1 MLKML
6 SGNTHPSV
14 IEPERFAVPRYPP
27 FREGLPYVP
36 VEAILES
43 QDALVSQLQQVSGLK
58 RDTFDRLLIPVLRTL
73 ADWIQLLPASEQH
86 HHCGAGGLFRHSLE
100 VAVLAGRLADS
111 VIFASHVSPLQ
122 RKACEVRWR
131 AAVVVAGLLHD
142 VGKPLSD
149 LVVSDAAG
157 THRWQPLLESLS
169 DWTQRYALEQYYLH
183 WRVGRGKAHEQQG
196 LLLVPHLVPTAVL
209 AWLTEPGQ
217 DMLQSMLLAI
227 ACLDPDN
234 KVSRLILEADRL
246 SVSQDLA
253 SERVDHRESVNQLPL
268 YQRILRTMRQLLLQ
282 GHWQVNVAG
291 GRVWVLA
298 EGVYVVWGG
307 AAADIHE
314 ALTGDAIPGVP
325 RDEDF
330 LADELLDRGLA
341 TAGPQ
346 RGVTLERYWLIA
358 PQLSTGEVAPL
369 TLRTL
374 KLRDPDLLFEGATP
388 APVAARIEQT
398 RKRDAGDSVAPVLP
412 VNTEPLSGP
421 GIEPSPPAT
430 QQQASIAGGS
440 FPEDLHWLQEARDL
454 LHQVGKH
461 WLLEYSKGLQRWM
474 PPTGVLA
481 RVSELGWLEPDPAMP
496 MRKVREL
503 GGHRGLVFNLVA
515 SQQISAFLAVAEN
528 AAENCSEESDVVS
541 QMSPRKNPRVMS
553 TQVSESVA
561 VQLEQ
566 DAIALLRRV
575 FNQQLAESRTLNN
588 GVAGN
593 EADGIWVTMTA
604 ILADPAAVGRLR
616 NVVHRLLVS
625 LPSALRS
632 GDRIFV
638 SEATIRALRDCG
650 APDAT

>member
-1 MLKML
+1 MKML
-6 SGNTHPSV
+6 SGKTHPSGF
-14 IEPERFAVPRYPP
+14 EPEWPAIPRYPP

-43 QDALVSQLQQVSGLK
+43 QDALVSQLQQVSGLR
-58 RDTFDRLLIPVLRTL
+58 RDTFDRLLIPVLRAL

-111 VIFASHVSPLQ
+111 VIFASDVSPMQ
-122 RKACEVRWR
+122 RKECEVRWR

-157 THRWQPLLESLS
+157 SQRWQPLLESLS
-169 DWTQRYALEQYYLH
+169 DWTQRHALEQYYLH

-196 LLLVPHLVPTAVL
+196 LLLVPRLVPTAFL

-227 ACLDPDN
+227 ACLDPEN

-253 SERVDHRESVNQLPL
+253 PERVDHRESVNQLPL
-268 YQRILRTMRQLLLQ
+268 YQRMLGAMRRLLLQ
-282 GHWQVNVAG
+282 GQWQVNVAG

-298 EGVYVVWGG
+298 EGVFIVWGG

-314 ALTGDAIPGVP
+314 ALTGDAIQGVP

-341 TAGPQ
+341 IAGPP
-346 RGVTLERYWLIA
+346 RGVTLERYWLIS
-358 PQLSTGEVAPL
+358 PQSSSVEAAPL

-388 APVAARIEQT
+388 APVAATTEQT
-398 RKRDAGDSVAPVLP
+398 RKRDAGDSAVPVSP
-412 VNTEPLSGP
+412 DNTEPLSGTGFAP
-421 GIEPSPPAT
+421 APPAT
-430 QQQASIAGGS
+430 QPLQASIAGGS
-440 FPEDLHWLQEARDL
+440 FPEDLHWLQETRDM
-454 LHQVGKH
+454 LHRVGKH
-461 WLLEYSKGLQRWM
+461 WLLEYPKGLQRWM
-474 PPTGVLA
+474 PPTVVLA

-515 SQQISAFLAVAEN
+515 SQQISEFLAVSEN
-528 AAENCSEESDVVS
+528 AEENRSEEPDVVS
-541 QMSPRKNPRVMS
+541 QVSPRRNPRVRS
-553 TQVSESVA
+553 TQVSESA
-561 VQLEQ
+561 SLQLEQ

-575 FNQQLAESRTLNN
+575 FKRRLGDSRTLNN

-593 EADGIWVTMTA
+593 EADGVWVTMTA
-604 ILADPAAVGRLR
+604 ILADPEAVGRLR
-616 NVVHRLLVS
+616 NVVHRLLIS
-625 LPSALRS
+625 LPPALRS
-632 GDRIFV
+632 GERIYV

>member
-1 MLKML
+1 MKML
-6 SGNTHPSV
+6 SGKTHPSGF
-14 IEPERFAVPRYPP
+14 EPERPATPRYPP

-43 QDALVSQLQQVSGLK
+43 QQALVSQLQQVSGLR
-58 RDTFDRLLIPVLRTL
+58 RDTFDRLLIPVLRVL

-111 VIFASHVSPLQ
+111 VVLASDISPLQ
-122 RKACEVRWR
+122 RKECEVRWR

-142 VGKPLSD
+142 VGKPVSD

-157 THRWQPLLESLS
+157 SQRWQPLLESLS
-169 DWTQRYALEQYYLH
+169 DWTQRHALEQYYLH

-196 LLLVPHLVPTAVL
+196 LLLVPHLVPTVVL
-209 AWLTEPGQ
+209 AWLTEPRQ

-227 ACLDPDN
+227 GCLDPEN

-268 YQRILRTMRQLLLQ
+268 YQRILSAMRQLLLQ
-282 GHWQVNVAG
+282 GQWQVNVAG

-307 AAADIHE
+307 AAADIYE
-314 ALTGDAIPGVP
+314 TLTGDAIPGVP

-341 TAGPQ
+341 IAGHQ
-346 RGVTLERYWLIA
+346 RGVTLERYWLIS
-358 PQLSTGEVAPL
+358 PQLPTGEAAPL

-388 APVAARIEQT
+388 APVAGMIEQT
-398 RKRDAGDSVAPVLP
+398 HNRDAGDSPAPALP
-412 VNTEPLSGP
+412 VNTESLSGP
-421 GIEPSPPAT
+421 GVAPALPAT
-430 QQQASIAGGS
+430 RPLQASMAGGS
-440 FPEDLHWLQEARDL
+440 FPEDLHWLREARAL

-461 WLLEYSKGLQRWM
+461 WLLEYPKGLQRWM

-496 MRKVREL
+496 MRKVREV
-503 GGHRGLVFNLVA
+503 GGHRGLVFNLLA
-515 SQQISAFLAVAEN
+515 SQQISEFLAMSEDTVEN
-528 AAENCSEESDVVS
+528 RSEESDIVS
-541 QMSPRKNPRVMS
+541 EVSPRKNPRVRS
-553 TQVSESVA
+553 TQISEA
-561 VQLEQ
+561 AALQLEQ

-575 FNQQLAESRTLNN
+575 FKQRLSESRTLNN

-593 EADGIWVTMTA
+593 EADGVWVTMTA
-604 ILADPAAVGRLR
+604 ILADPDAVGRLR
-616 NVVHRLLVS
+616 NVVHRLLIS
-625 LPSALRS
+625 LPSSLRS

>member
-1 MLKML
+1 M
-6 SGNTHPSV
+6 
-14 IEPERFAVPRYPP
+14 
-27 FREGLPYVP
+27 P

-43 QDALVSQLQQVSGLK
+43 QDVLVNQLQQVSGLR
-58 RDTFDRLLIPVLRTL
+58 RDTFDRLLIPVLRAL

-111 VIFASHVSPLQ
+111 VIFASDVSPLQ

-142 VGKPLSD
+142 VGKPLND

-157 THRWQPLLESLS
+157 SQRWQPLLESLS
-169 DWTQRYALEQYYLH
+169 DWTQRHALEQYYLH

-196 LLLVPHLVPTAVL
+196 LLLVPRLVPTVVL

-227 ACLDPDN
+227 ACLDPEN

-253 SERVDHRESVNQLPL
+253 SERVDQRESVNQLPL
-268 YQRILRTMRQLLLQ
+268 YQRILSAMRQLLLQ
-282 GHWQVNVAG
+282 GQWQVNVAG

-298 EGVYVVWGG
+298 EGVFIVWGG

-341 TAGPQ
+341 IAGPP
-346 RGVTLERYWLIA
+346 RGVTLERYWLIS
-358 PQLSTGEVAPL
+358 PQLSTGEAAPL
-369 TLRTL
+369 ILRTL

-388 APVAARIEQT
+388 APVAATIEQT
-398 RKRDAGDSVAPVLP
+398 RKRDAGDSAVPALP
-412 VNTEPLSGP
+412 VNTEPLSGT
-421 GIEPSPPAT
+421 GVATVSPST
-430 QQQASIAGGS
+430 QEEQASAAGSS
-440 FPEDLHWLQEARDL
+440 FPEDLQWLKEARDL

-461 WLLEYSKGLQRWM
+461 WLLEYPKGLQRWM

-503 GGHRGLVFNLVA
+503 GDYRGLVFNLVA
-515 SQQISAFLAVAEN
+515 SQQISEFLAVSEN
-528 AAENCSEESDVVS
+528 AAENRSEEPDVVS
-541 QMSPRKNPRVMS
+541 QVSPRKNPRVRS
-553 TQVSESVA
+553 TQVSESA
-561 VQLEQ
+561 ALQLEQ
-566 DAIALLRRV
+566 DAIALLQRV
-575 FNQQLAESRTLNN
+575 FKQRLAESRTLNN

-604 ILADPAAVGRLR
+604 ILADPDAVGRLR